1 MLDRLVKG
9 PAAYAPNSGWPA
21 WSVLPA
27 AAGIFMLA
35 LAIGAGAS
43 LVYGLLTGGYQVA
56 PEGAAAAGASPKVAM
71 QLAVFVIGLQG
82 GIIAL
87 TLLAGGLTEQRR
99 ADVLSLK
106 RPAQGWGVLPLA
118 LLPLFVITGLWTAAL
133 LAFNPTAVYQDLRPF
148 QDLMRGDVLWI
159 ILPVIC
165 LGAPFSEEL
174 LFRGFIFSG
183 LAKTRLGFLGTA
195 ILTTVLWTALHAGYS
210 VFGLI
215 EVLGIGLYFSWLLV
229 RTGSLWVTIACHAI
243 YNSVI
248 AAALLLVK
256 LPAAG

>member
-1 MLDRLVKG
+1 MLERLLKG
-9 PAAYAPNSGWPA
+9 PAAYAPSSGWPA

-27 AAGIFMLA
+27 AAGIFVLA
-35 LAIGAGAS
+35 LAIAAGAS
-43 LVYGLLTGGYQVA
+43 FVYGTLAGGYVIA
-56 PEGAAAAGASPKVAM
+56 PEGAEAASPQTAM

-87 TLLAGGLTEQRR
+87 TLLAGGLTAQRR
-99 ADVLSLK
+99 ADVLALK
-106 RPAQGWGVLPLA
+106 APAQGWGVVPVA
-118 LLPLFVITGLWTAAL
+118 LIPLFVITGLWTAAL
-133 LAFNPTAVYQDLRPF
+133 LLLNPTAIYQDLRPF

-165 LGAPFSEEL
+165 LGAPVSEEL

-183 LAKTRLGFLGTA
+183 LAKTRLGFSGTA

-210 VFGLI
+210 AFGLV
-215 EVLGIGLYFSWLLV
+215 EVLAIGLYFSWLLI
-229 RTGSLWVTIACHAI
+229 RTGSLWVTIVCHSL

-248 AAALLLVK
+248 AAGLLLVK
-256 LPAAG
+256 LPPPPG